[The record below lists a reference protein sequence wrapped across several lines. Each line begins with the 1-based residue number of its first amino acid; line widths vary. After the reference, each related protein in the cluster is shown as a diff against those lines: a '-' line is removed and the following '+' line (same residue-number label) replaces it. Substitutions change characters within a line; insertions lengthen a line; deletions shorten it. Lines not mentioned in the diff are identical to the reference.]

1 MEDLLFH
8 IEKNAVTD
16 FSRNERDIML
26 DAKYSVHEYVCSSEI
41 VEVAKQFK
49 IAADNAKK
57 TKGKV
62 KDYSACVELLKRLK
76 ELFEEGCKKTMPNYF
91 AFAYYLTFGHG
102 EELPTDSVEEL
113 NKFLRKYLDDNFM
126 LAFIDDVKKALLFSH
141 KNSIDKKQ
149 IVIDAIAEKERCTWT
164 AKRTKNSTK
173 PSQKSLVCS
182 LASLLTGLRL

>member
-1 MEDLLFH
+1 
-8 IEKNAVTD
+8 
-16 FSRNERDIML
+16 ML

-126 LAFIDDVKKALLFSH
+126 LAFIDDVKKHSC
-141 KNSIDKKQ
+141 S
-149 IVIDAIAEKERCTWT
+149 
-164 AKRTKNSTK
+164 RTRILSTK
-173 PSQKSLVCS
+173 SKSS
-182 LASLLTGLRL
+182 LTP